1 MSKSHFVVQKLIF
14 KYLKFPN
21 RKCLVIR
28 KIANTIRDSIYALFK
43 SVISDWG
50 LYNQVEFRDSYLT
63 IKFQNGSEIIFRGLD
78 DSEKIKSIANIDDII
93 IEEATELTLEDF
105 SQLNLRLRS
114 RNPYNQIHLMY
125 NPVSKSNWVYN
136 HWHIRELDTK
146 TTSILHTTY
155 KHNKFLTPDYIQTL
169 EEMRETNFA
178 YYKIYALGEF
188 ATLDKTIFNN
198 WKIEDFDYVQL
209 LKENKILKAVFGLD
223 FGYVNDPTAFV
234 CALADE
240 PNRKLYIFNEF
251 QEKGLLNNE
260 IAKKII
266 NLGYAKEK
274 IVADSAE
281 QKSIEEIKRY
291 GIYRIVPARKGT
303 GSILTGIQFIQQFKI
318 IIHPLCTHI
327 IEEFQNYTWKKD
339 SNGIYVNIPVDKYN
353 HGIDALRYAIED
365 INKKRHL
372 SLVKK
377 PKGW

>member
-14 KYLKFPN
+14 KYLKFPD

-28 KIANTIRDSIYALFK
+28 KIANTLRDSIYALFK

-63 IKFQNGSEIIFRGLD
+63 IKFQNGSEFIFKGLD
-78 DSEKIKSIANIDDII
+78 DNEKIKSIANIDDII
-93 IEEATELTLEDF
+93 IEEASELILEDF
-105 SQLNLRLRS
+105 LQLNLRLRS
-114 RNPYNQIHLMY
+114 RNPYKQIHLMY
-125 NPVSKSNWVYN
+125 NPVSKSNWVYDY
-136 HWHIRELDTK
+136 WHVRELDPK
-146 TTSILHTTY
+146 TTTLLHTTY
-155 KHNKFLTPDYIQTL
+155 KDNKFLKPEDIESFKEL
-169 EEMRETNFA
+169 EKTNYA
-178 YYKIYALGEF
+178 YYKIYVLGEF

-198 WKIEDFDYVQL
+198 WQIEEFDYVQL
-209 LKENKILKAVFGLD
+209 LKENKNLKAVFGLD
-223 FGYVNDPTAFV
+223 FGYINDPTAFI
-234 CALADE
+234 CALVDE

-266 NLGYAKEK
+266 NLGYSKEK
-274 IVADSAE
+274 IIADSAE

-291 GIYRIVPARKGT
+291 GIHRIVPARKGSN
-303 GSILTGIQFIQQFKI
+303 SILNGIQFLQQFKI
-318 IIHPLCTHI
+318 IVNPNCNYI

-339 SNGIYVNIPVDKYN
+339 INGIYINTPVDKFN
-353 HGIDALRYAIED
+353 HGIDALRYAVED
-365 INKKRHL
+365 LNKRRHL